1 MLFGAQ
7 MLGTILIMV
16 VIFIAVCATI
26 ITTSEMVLKRLWSL
40 PRH

>member
-1 MLFGAQ
+1 

-16 VIFIAVCATI
+16 VIFVAVCAI
-26 ITTSEMVLKRLWSL
+26 IVTTSEMVLKRLWSR